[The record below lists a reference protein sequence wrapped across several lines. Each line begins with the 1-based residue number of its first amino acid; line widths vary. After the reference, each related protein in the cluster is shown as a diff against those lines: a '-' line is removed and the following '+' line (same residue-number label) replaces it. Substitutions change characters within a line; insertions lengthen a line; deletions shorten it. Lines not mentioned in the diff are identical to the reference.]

1 MGEHPPLLSPQGP
14 VPSGLAPFFS
24 RVDDYI
30 APRSRFVVSRCF
42 EDRSPI
48 VLVHFPPRLSPV
60 CSLE

>member
-30 APRSRFVVSRCF
+30 APKSLFVVFRFF
-42 EDRSPI
+42 EDRSPF
-48 VLVHFPPRLSPV
+48 LRFHFPPRLSPV